1 MISGESG
8 AGKTEASNFVV
19 QQLMKLGKVLKIYA
33 YTYILIH
40 KMIFPCVQ
48 AKTRTLEDQIL
59 QVKDNLNFL
68 YSMSEMRTCVCFI
81 HH

>member
-19 QQLMKLGKVLKIYA
+19 QQLMKLGKVLRIDMD
-33 YTYILIH
+33 IVLFIN
-40 KMIFPCVQ
+40 MIIIQ

-59 QVKDNLNFL
+59 QVKERNL
-68 YSMSEMRTCVCFI
+68 YY
-81 HH
+81 